1 MRRDTYNNIVKAT
14 RLLSLVVLMAFGA
27 GLKGW
32 GQNDGDE
39 RTLIFDSEC
48 AWTGTDSE
56 NQQIV
61 NTTDAISL
69 GGDWEVIYAA
79 PGNKS
84 LSIQDG
90 GAAENLD
97 GYIRWYVVT
106 DEKDIKN
113 TDKQSVGNLILPT
126 IGNNNVA
133 YGKILQFRNG
143 IAWLRGTH
151 SEEYQTYNGRR
162 KQWEFAGYAND
173 LEDSSPGEI
182 CSIEYDV
189 PSNFEKI
196 YVVCEASSMNNV
208 TENNNN
214 TWTAPMVTFRHVFE
228 IRPANQRY
236 EILNAHRNNLSE
248 KYNDW
253 KSNPNTFLQL
263 VAVDKSDL
271 FLESYDI
278 HTPLT
283 SGTDSNGNPLNTSEI
298 GTNYRIGEDLSNYYI
313 SNYQTANRTVWYV
326 FNSNGEFKGTS
337 GEIGSNIWSKTFGDS
352 EGIDI
357 SGTSTQILYL
367 VALVKRNG
375 IDQEYPA
382 AFFKL
387 YLEPYTEPLTEDELN
402 VKKEN
407 SNYSIRTEE
416 YLNKNGYRLISS
428 VQFEEESDVDETLS
442 VENNYAPEPMG
453 NASSYYAYA
462 YPGEFIYRKSNRL
475 SAGRGEYGLYRSL
488 NYTEISKG
496 KVTIDNKTGVYND
509 YFASNSGVYNKYIFD
524 RTFDATGKYGYFFYL
539 DATDDPGV
547 ITNIELPDDL
557 CPNTQLV
564 VTAWICDMAHSR
576 SATHA
581 DVGLTFKG
589 VASDGSETILN
600 RFYSGKIMNKPTEW
614 GNNTNYEQAD
624 WQQVYFNFSYQDLG
638 YSSYVLEI
646 SNNAPNSNGADYAVD
661 DIKLWRS
668 TPNIE
673 VIRLDA
679 CEADSLTVSS
689 DYHTLLRNMAYSENS
704 ITVTDWNSVVRR
716 TGNADGSEIIDVE
729 LLKYRLGLNGAPV
742 KDGSSDNF
750 LTQTNFESYIFNSYF
765 SFVEGLDDSRP
776 DAVTRD
782 ITSTDNLG
790 VEELNPILLGPT
802 DLETG
807 EEDVYRWVR
816 INKDLSEYD
825 PRVVFSYRTI
835 VTTRA
840 PEVVDNNVINYPT
853 THEEAVKWE
862 RVFNLR
868 ALQDYIYL
876 RNSTNWNSFKSKL
889 QNGSSINQPTWL
901 TEEEDITIPA
911 IIPNGYLTVS
921 DLSKIKDLDPMT
933 TDEANA
939 YDDLMKMFWGR
950 LDIPRI
956 RVPWYDKD
964 NDIMYLYT
972 VDVRNTDLKSQGEL
986 VIEQD
991 GTQKE
996 ATGQYHV
1003 VLQSASAIASGIGR
1017 TLDLKDICTLIS
1029 PFTLYGSIQIT
1040 VEAETDLSAR
1050 ACAGTQRKIS
1060 AQLLSKDD
1068 GEPLTEVDYSF
1079 DWFLG
1084 GGYEKYWEI
1093 SVEGYDLKSMLS
1105 LVRKDESFS
1114 GEITYANVNS
1124 WNPSSDT
1131 NQKIREK
1138 LLDLLNPEDAKL
1150 VTNKTEFSW
1159 LLSADSLVAM
1169 PFVTE
1174 GAANTSYCTE
1184 ITAAPVPLYSTDV
1197 PELHPGFT
1205 LNGITSPFEG
1215 EVSLRL
1221 GRVNMG
1227 VNLELAV
1234 PMQAGFEKSMAE
1246 SASSLGLSDKSGV
1259 PIMLNN
1265 IEAQYPEIGKAT
1277 DMLIKR
1283 DATDGTVTIQLNE
1296 EAKTYLQEGQRYELL
1311 IPFVQYDGSG
1321 QPLASECD
1329 GLISLPV
1336 KIVPEYLTWKGE
1348 SADNWYDESKWNQST
1363 KKELYFNGWD
1373 GTGADIDANGSD
1385 DVTKA
1390 FSPLYFTKITIP
1402 EGQELAL
1409 ESPNVS
1415 QITVGSKD
1423 YNVLNG
1429 WAADDSSDS
1438 IRYEMAV
1445 ANADGEIVPYYI
1457 NKVDQI
1463 YFKPEATLMNQHY
1476 LGYQKAWVEFESI
1489 PETPYWMSSPLKGV
1503 YAGDMY
1509 APSSNG
1515 RQETAAFTDIYYNGI
1530 HEDGT
1535 DLNSRWNPAFYQKA
1549 WDKAIRYAAADA
1561 DDNGVP
1567 TDAEIANVNAVKSN
1581 WSIEYNDVTVPYS
1594 LGKGFYSKVEKEDE
1608 GNVLVRLPKADTEYK
1623 YETKTRA
1630 LTNTGKQLGDYGRL
1644 ADGSEIIIDLSKE
1657 DTETTQEE
1665 VDGDGTHFL
1674 VGNPYMT
1681 YLDMKAFFD
1690 KNTNLNR
1697 KFWTLDRNEGSIVV
1711 GTPDISDWNNDVDGY
1726 HDHTVEST
1734 QSYVAPMTAFFVELN
1749 EDATTKTI
1757 KFTTAMMAAK
1767 PTTTDNVYTKSY
1779 SASNPILTL
1788 TAERGKTRSV
1798 ARLLTSDK
1806 GHDAYE
1812 ASEDAVLLLD
1822 SELDAP
1828 MVYTVAGD
1836 VAAQFN
1842 TMQSIRNVPLG
1853 VYAAKGEEVELTI
1866 RGISQFAD
1874 KLYLYDAVTRRS
1886 TPLDDDSYTFR
1897 VTGPSHGRFTLTS
1910 QNRISAE
1917 SDICVYSP
1925 IAGQLLVMS
1934 SPEEALQRVQVYD
1947 MSGRMV
1953 VSRDNIRNTTCQLS
1967 LASGIYI
1974 VYAENESGNV
1984 RVKIRIR

>member
-1 MRRDTYNNIVKAT
+1 MMRRYRYNNIVKAT

-32 GQNDGDE
+32 GQTTQTIIP
-39 RTLIFDSEC
+39 TLPEGGE
-48 AWTGTDSE
+48 A
-56 NQQIV
+56 
-61 NTTDAISL
+61 SL
-69 GGDWEVIYAA
+69 SGSTEIIYAM
-79 PGNKS
+79 PGEK
-84 LSIQDG
+84 
-90 GAAENLD
+90 
-97 GYIRWYVVT
+97 
-106 DEKDIKN
+106 KDIYFQYAYVPDNLNGFIWWRLEDGTNSLLEKSGQLSDSPNGYYDYSTLSAYSNGFAWFRGKEGLSSISTIPASACMITYDTPDNFTEHTVICDASSLTNYSVDNDNNSIIAPLTTIRRKYVIKNAEDRRSQFNEFRNLVSTWEGGKDWLGKASSNLPESFLTNKASFPENYEIHTPMVSDDGTSYRLAQILSNYYVGENDVPVEYVRWRMYNQNLELASGTANKVTSNGVTVLHQGVENFAAYRNNNPANIISYKFDYDESN
-113 TDKQSVGNLILPT
+113 TDKQQIFYIT
-126 IGNNNVA
+126 AEI
-133 YGKILQFRNG
+133 
-143 IAWLRGTH
+143 
-151 SEEYQTYNGRR
+151 
-162 KQWEFAGYAND
+162 
-173 LEDSSPGEI
+173 SS
-182 CSIEYDV
+182 DQ
-189 PSNFEKI
+189 
-196 YVVCEASSMNNV
+196 A
-208 TENNNN
+208 
-214 TWTAPMVTFRHVFE
+214 TWYPV
-228 IRPANQRY
+228 
-236 EILNAHRNNLSE
+236 S
-248 KYNDW
+248 
-253 KSNPNTFLQL
+253 FL
-263 VAVDKSDL
+263 
-271 FLESYDI
+271 
-278 HTPLT
+278 
-283 SGTDSNGNPLNTSEI
+283 
-298 GTNYRIGEDLSNYYI
+298 
-313 SNYQTANRTVWYV
+313 TV
-326 FNSNGEFKGTS
+326 
-337 GEIGSNIWSKTFGDS
+337 
-352 EGIDI
+352 
-357 SGTSTQILYL
+357 
-367 VALVKRNG
+367 
-375 IDQEYPA
+375 
-382 AFFKL
+382 
-387 YLEPYTEPLTEDELN
+387 YLEPNATPVPKTTLNSAEYEFRTQEYINARYIEIAKQDFDDVSKYANVGKDLSADTNYPDHPL
-402 VKKEN
+402 
-407 SNYSIRTEE
+407 
-416 YLNKNGYRLISS
+416 
-428 VQFEEESDVDETLS
+428 VD
-442 VENNYAPEPMG
+442 AQ
-453 NASSYYAYA
+453 SYYAYA
-462 YPGEFIYRKSNRL
+462 YPNMYQSRAHSLRSVGS
-475 SAGRGEYGLYRSL
+475 GEYGIYRTL
-488 NYTEISKG
+488 NYTLGAEDISDAG
-496 KVTIDNKTGVYND
+496 WYGVQNNYPFKYQAWFTNNYN
-509 YFASNSGVYNKYIFD
+509 YYITD
-524 RTFDATGKYGYFFYL
+524 RLYDEESKYGNFLYV
-539 DATDDPGV
+539 DAADEAGV
-547 ITNIELPDDL
+547 ITKLSFSESL
-557 CPNTQLV
+557 CPNTRLV
-564 VTAWICDMAHSR
+564 VTAWICSMSENRDGR
-576 SATHA
+576 TDA
-581 DVGLTFKG
+581 DLGLTFKG
-589 VASDGSETILN
+589 VRSDDTEVILHKFYTGSVTCNPISDNGYWNEVKKAN
-600 RFYSGKIMNKPTEW
+600 
-614 GNNTNYEQAD
+614 
-624 WQQVYFNFSYQDLG
+624 WQQVYFSFNFSANEDTYKNFI
-638 YSSYVLEI
+638 LEI
-646 SNNAPNSNGADYAVD
+646 ANNCRHSDGADYAID
-661 DIKLWRS
+661 DIRIYRS
-668 TPNIE
+668 LPNIE

-716 TGNADGSEIIDVE
+716 TGNADESEIIDVE
-729 LLKYRLGLNGAPV
+729 LLKYRLGLNGAPMY
-742 KDGSSDNF
+742 GENSDNF
-750 LTQTNFESYIFNSYF
+750 LTKTNFESYIFNSYF

-776 DAVTRD
+776 DAVTHD
-782 ITSTDNLG
+782 ITSVDNLDA
-790 VEELNPILLGPT
+790 EELNPILLGPT

-807 EEDVYRWVR
+807 ENAGKDVYRWVR
-816 INKDLSEYD
+816 INKGLSEFD

-868 ALQDYIYL
+868 ALQDYNYL
-876 RNSTNWNSFKSKL
+876 CNSWESFKDKL
-889 QNGSSINQPTWL
+889 GSSIGKPDWL
-901 TEEEDITIPA
+901 INEITIQSD
-911 IIPNGYLTVS
+911 IFGEYLSVS
-921 DLSKIKDLDPMT
+921 DLSKIKDLAPMNT
-933 TDEANA
+933 EQANTYDE
-939 YDDLMKMFWGR
+939 LMKTFWSR

-1017 TLDLKDICTLIS
+1017 TLNLKDICTLIS

-1068 GEPLTEVDYSF
+1068 GEPLTGVDYSF

-1093 SVEGYDLKSMLS
+1093 SVDGYDLKSMLAA
-1105 LVRKDESFS
+1105 VRDDESFL

-1124 WNPSSDT
+1124 WNPRSST

-1205 LNGITSPFEG
+1205 LNGIISPFEG

-1227 VNLELAV
+1227 VNLAV
-1234 PMQAGFEKSMAE
+1234 PMQAGFENSMAE
-1246 SASSLGLSDKSGV
+1246 SASSLGLSNTLGV

-1277 DMLIKR
+1277 DMLIMR
-1283 DATDGTVTIQLNE
+1283 DVTDGTVTIQLNE

-1311 IPFVQYDGSG
+1311 IPFVQYDESD

-1363 KKELYFNGWD
+1363 KEELYFNGWD
-1373 GTGADIDANGSD
+1373 GADSDTDANGSD
-1385 DVTKA
+1385 DVAKA

-1402 EGQELAL
+1402 EEKELAL

-1423 YNVLNG
+1423 YYVLND
-1429 WAADDSSDS
+1429 WATDDSDS

-1457 NKVDQI
+1457 NKVEQI
-1463 YFKPEATLMNQHY
+1463 YFKPKALLKNQQY
-1476 LGYQKAWVEFESI
+1476 LDYEKAWVEFEMKKG
-1489 PETPYWMSSPLKGV
+1489 EKYWLSSPLKDV
-1503 YAGDMY
+1503 FAGDMY
-1509 APSSNG
+1509 APTVTG
-1515 RQETAAFTDIYYNGI
+1515 RQTTPAFTDITYTDITANGNY
-1530 HEDGT
+1530 D
-1535 DLNSRWNPAFYQKA
+1535 RWNPAFYQKA
-1549 WDKAIRYAAADA
+1549 WDKGITYYTNTA
-1561 DDNGVP
+1561 GTESETVS
-1567 TDAEIANVNAVKSN
+1567 AVQSN
-1581 WSIEYNDVTVPYS
+1581 WSIEYNDVNVPYS
-1594 LGKGFYSKVEKEDE
+1594 LGKGFYASVEGEFTGDNNNE
-1608 GNVLVRLPKADTEYK
+1608 VALVRLPKADKSYSY
-1623 YETKTRA
+1623 YETRA
-1630 LTNTGKQLGDYGRL
+1630 VDVSSIEGRQYAGKMAGRDAITVTLTDDDAVTVN
-1644 ADGSEIIIDLSKE
+1644 ANP
-1657 DTETTQEE
+1657 
-1665 VDGDGTHFL
+1665 DGDGTHFL
-1674 VGNPYMT
+1674 LGNPYM
-1681 YLDMKAFFD
+1681 YPLDMTKFFRG
-1690 KNTNLNR
+1690 NL
-1697 KFWTLDRNEGSIVV
+1697 KEGPSSESVFAPKYWILQDGTSTATV
-1711 GTPDISDWNNDVDGY
+1711 GTPDVGFGENTGAIENLG
-1726 HDHTVEST
+1726 
-1734 QSYVAPMTAFFVELN
+1734 QIPPMTAFFVELKDPL
-1749 EDATTKTI
+1749 EADASLEVT
-1757 KFTTAMMAAK
+1757 FTTDMMADNAE
-1767 PTTTDNVYTKSY
+1767 TTRSVETKSLT
-1779 SASNPILTL
+1779 ASNPVLTL
-1788 TAERGKTRSV
+1788 TAERGETRSV

-1812 ASEDAVLLLD
+1812 VSEDAVILLD

-1874 KLYLYDAVTRRS
+1874 KLYLYDAVTRQS

>member
-1 MRRDTYNNIVKAT
+1 MMRRYTYNNIVKAA
-14 RLLSLVVLMAFGA
+14 RLLSLVVLIAFGA

-32 GQNDGDE
+32 GQQTQTIIP
-39 RTLIFDSEC
+39 TLPEGGE
-48 AWTGTDSE
+48 A
-56 NQQIV
+56 
-61 NTTDAISL
+61 SL
-69 GGDWEVIYAA
+69 SGSTEIIYAM
-79 PGNKS
+79 PGEK
-84 LSIQDG
+84 
-90 GAAENLD
+90 
-97 GYIRWYVVT
+97 
-106 DEKDIKN
+106 KDIYFQYAYVPDNLNGFIWWRLEDGTNSLLEKSGQLSDSPNGYYDYSTLSAYSNGFAWFRGKEGLSSISTIPASACMITYDTPDNFTEHTVICDASSLTNYSVDNDNNSIIAPLTTIRRKYVIKNAEDRRSQFNEFRNLVSTWEGGKDWLGKASSNLPESFLTNKASFPENYEIHTPMVSDDGTSYRLAQILSNYYVGENDVPVEYVRWRMYNQNLELASGTANKVTSNGVTVLHQGVENFAAYRNNNPANIISYKFDYDESN
-113 TDKQSVGNLILPT
+113 TDKQQIFYIT
-126 IGNNNVA
+126 AEI
-133 YGKILQFRNG
+133 
-143 IAWLRGTH
+143 
-151 SEEYQTYNGRR
+151 
-162 KQWEFAGYAND
+162 
-173 LEDSSPGEI
+173 SS
-182 CSIEYDV
+182 DQ
-189 PSNFEKI
+189 
-196 YVVCEASSMNNV
+196 A
-208 TENNNN
+208 
-214 TWTAPMVTFRHVFE
+214 TWYPV
-228 IRPANQRY
+228 
-236 EILNAHRNNLSE
+236 S
-248 KYNDW
+248 
-253 KSNPNTFLQL
+253 FL
-263 VAVDKSDL
+263 
-271 FLESYDI
+271 
-278 HTPLT
+278 
-283 SGTDSNGNPLNTSEI
+283 
-298 GTNYRIGEDLSNYYI
+298 
-313 SNYQTANRTVWYV
+313 TV
-326 FNSNGEFKGTS
+326 
-337 GEIGSNIWSKTFGDS
+337 
-352 EGIDI
+352 
-357 SGTSTQILYL
+357 
-367 VALVKRNG
+367 
-375 IDQEYPA
+375 
-382 AFFKL
+382 
-387 YLEPYTEPLTEDELN
+387 YLEPNATPVPKTTLNSAEYEFRTQEYINARYIEIAKQDFDDVSKYANVGKDLSADTNYPDHPL
-402 VKKEN
+402 
-407 SNYSIRTEE
+407 
-416 YLNKNGYRLISS
+416 
-428 VQFEEESDVDETLS
+428 VD
-442 VENNYAPEPMG
+442 AQ
-453 NASSYYAYA
+453 SYYAYA
-462 YPGEFIYRKSNRL
+462 YPNMYQSRAHSLRSVGS
-475 SAGRGEYGLYRSL
+475 GEYGIYRTL
-488 NYTEISKG
+488 NYTLGAEDISDAG
-496 KVTIDNKTGVYND
+496 WYGVQNNYPFKYQAWFTNNYN
-509 YFASNSGVYNKYIFD
+509 YYITD
-524 RTFDATGKYGYFFYL
+524 RLYDEESKYGNFLYV
-539 DATDDPGV
+539 DAADEAGV
-547 ITNIELPDDL
+547 ITKLSFSESL
-557 CPNTQLV
+557 CPNTRLV
-564 VTAWICDMAHSR
+564 VTAWICSMSENRDGR
-576 SATHA
+576 TDA
-581 DVGLTFKG
+581 DLGLTFKG
-589 VASDGSETILN
+589 VRSDDTEVILHKFYTGSVTCNPISDNGYWNEVKKAN
-600 RFYSGKIMNKPTEW
+600 
-614 GNNTNYEQAD
+614 
-624 WQQVYFNFSYQDLG
+624 WQQVYFSFNFSANEDTYKNFI
-638 YSSYVLEI
+638 LEI
-646 SNNAPNSNGADYAVD
+646 ANNCRHSDGADYAID
-661 DIKLWRS
+661 DIRIYRS
-668 TPNIE
+668 LPNIE

-716 TGNADGSEIIDVE
+716 TGNADESEIIDVE
-729 LLKYRLGLNGAPV
+729 LLKYRLGLNGAPMY
-742 KDGSSDNF
+742 GENSDNF
-750 LTQTNFESYIFNSYF
+750 LTKTNFESYIFNSYF

-776 DAVTRD
+776 DAVTHD
-782 ITSTDNLG
+782 ITSVDNLDA
-790 VEELNPILLGPT
+790 EELNPILLGPT

-807 EEDVYRWVR
+807 ENAGKDVYRWVR
-816 INKDLSEYD
+816 INKGLSEFD

-868 ALQDYIYL
+868 ALQDYNYL
-876 RNSTNWNSFKSKL
+876 CNSWESFKDKL
-889 QNGSSINQPTWL
+889 GSSIGKPDWL
-901 TEEEDITIPA
+901 INEITIQSD
-911 IIPNGYLTVS
+911 IFGEYLSVS
-921 DLSKIKDLDPMT
+921 DLSKIKDLAPMNT
-933 TDEANA
+933 EQANTYDE
-939 YDDLMKMFWGR
+939 LMKTFWSR

-1017 TLDLKDICTLIS
+1017 TLNLKDICTLIS

-1068 GEPLTEVDYSF
+1068 GEPLTGVDYSF

-1093 SVEGYDLKSMLS
+1093 SVEGYDLKSMLAA
-1105 LVRKDESFS
+1105 VRDDESFL

-1169 PFVTE
+1169 PFVTK

-1205 LNGITSPFEG
+1205 LNGIISPFEG

-1227 VNLELAV
+1227 VNLAV

-1277 DMLIKR
+1277 DMLIMR

-1311 IPFVQYDGSG
+1311 IPFVQYDGFG

-1402 EGQELAL
+1402 EEKELVL
-1409 ESPNVS
+1409 ESPDVS
-1415 QITVGSKD
+1415 SIKVGSKIYD
-1423 YNVLNG
+1423 VLNSWTSEG
-1429 WAADDSSDS
+1429 DGSDS

-1445 ANADGEIVPYYI
+1445 ANANGDIVPYYI

-1476 LGYQKAWVEFESI
+1476 LDYQKAWVDFEM
-1489 PETPYWMSSPLKGV
+1489 EAGKPYWMSSPLKGV

-1515 RQETAAFTDIYYNGI
+1515 RQETKAFTDITYSGKNEG
-1530 HEDGT
+1530 GNT
-1535 DLNSRWNPAFYQKA
+1535 NSRWSPAFYQKA
-1549 WDKAIRYAAADA
+1549 WNKAIAYVTEGSAHDVNNATDVAA
-1561 DDNGVP
+1561 VQ
-1567 TDAEIANVNAVKSN
+1567 SN
-1581 WSIEYNDVTVPYS
+1581 WSIEYNDVWVPYS
-1594 LGKGFYSKVEKEDE
+1594 VGKGFYARVEDLPEANTSDKA
-1608 GNVLVRLPKADTEYK
+1608 LVRLPKADKQYS
-1623 YETKTRA
+1623 YETKAAGNLSNGENISRDNA
-1630 LTNTGKQLGDYGRL
+1630 NDLMDKVEGETGKDIVIAL
-1644 ADGSEIIIDLSKE
+1644 
-1657 DTETTQEE
+1657 DTE

-1681 YLDMKAFFD
+1681 YLDMEKFFEVND
-1690 KNTNLNR
+1690 NLEK
-1697 KFWTLDRNEGSIVV
+1697 KFWTLNRTATSV
-1711 GTPDISDWNNDVDGY
+1711 GTPDVTWTGYVDG
-1726 HDHTVEST
+1726 DI
-1734 QSYVAPMTAFFVELN
+1734 QSYVAPMTAFFVELSDN
-1749 EDATTKTI
+1749 VGDDKTI
-1757 KFTTAMMAAK
+1757 EFTTAMMAAK

-1842 TMQSIRNVPLG
+1842 TIQSIRNVPLG

-1874 KLYLYDAVTRRS
+1874 KLYLYDALTKQS

>member
-1 MRRDTYNNIVKAT
+1 MMRRDIYNNIVKAA

-32 GQNDGDE
+32 GQNDGDK
-39 RTLIFDSEC
+39 RTIIFDSKCE
-48 AWTGTDSE
+48 WTGTDSE
-56 NQQIV
+56 NQRIV
-61 NTTDAISL
+61 NTTDATSL

-79 PGNKS
+79 EGKKS

-90 GAAENLD
+90 GGAENLD
-97 GYIRWYVVT
+97 GYIRWYVIT
-106 DEKDIKN
+106 DVSDIKN
-113 TDKQSVGNLILPT
+113 IDKQSVDNLILPT
-126 IGNNNVA
+126 IYNNNAA
-133 YGKILQFRNG
+133 YGKILQFQNG
-143 IAWLRGTH
+143 IAWLRGIH
-151 SEEYQTYNGRR
+151 SEEYQIYNGRR
-162 KQWEFAGYAND
+162 KKWETTGSAND
-173 LEDSSPGEI
+173 VEDSSPGEI

-189 PSNFEKI
+189 PSDFEKI

-208 TENNNN
+208 TKNETENSNI

-236 EILNAHRNNLSE
+236 EILNAHRNNLSK

-253 KSNPNTFLQL
+253 KSNSNTFLQL

-313 SNYQTANRTVWYV
+313 SNIQTANRTVWYV

-337 GEIGSNIWSKTFGDS
+337 GEIGSNIWSKTFGDR

-357 SGTSTQILYL
+357 SSTSTQILYL
-367 VALVKRNG
+367 VAVVKRNG
-375 IDQEYPA
+375 SDQEYPA

-402 VKKEN
+402 KNKGN
-407 SNYSIRTEE
+407 SNYSIRSEE
-416 YLNKNGYRLISS
+416 YLNQNGYRLISS
-428 VQFEEESDVDETLS
+428 VQFEEESDVDEMLR
-442 VENNYAPEPMG
+442 VENNYAPGPMS

-496 KVTIDNKTGVYND
+496 EVTIDNKTGVYND

-524 RTFDATGKYGYFFYL
+524 RTFDTTRKYGYFFYL

-589 VASDGSETILN
+589 ISSDGSETILN

-614 GNNTNYEQAD
+614 GDKTNYEQAD
-624 WQQVYFNFSYQDLG
+624 WQQIYFNFSYQDLG

-704 ITVTDWNSVVRR
+704 TTVTDWNSVVRR
-716 TGNADGSEIIDVE
+716 TGNADGSESIDVE

-742 KDGSSDNF
+742 YDGSGVNF
-750 LTQTNFESYIFNSYF
+750 LTQANFESYIFNSYF

-782 ITSTDNLG
+782 TTSTDNLG
-790 VEELNPILLGPT
+790 VEELKPILLGPT

-840 PEVVDNNVINYPT
+840 PQVVGNNVDNYPS

-868 ALQDYIYL
+868 ALQDYNYL
-876 RNSTNWNSFKSKL
+876 CNSWESFTDKL
-889 QNGSSINQPTWL
+889 GSSIEKPDWL
-901 TEEEDITIPA
+901 TNGITIQSG
-911 IIPNGYLTVS
+911 IFGEYLTVS

-939 YDDLMKMFWGR
+939 YDDLMKTFWSR

-991 GTQKE
+991 GTQKK

-1017 TLDLKDICTLIS
+1017 TLNLKDICTLIS
-1029 PFTLYGSIQIT
+1029 PFTLYGSLQIT

-1068 GEPLTEVDYSF
+1068 GKPLGVEYSF

-1084 GGYEKYWEI
+1084 GGYKEYWKI
-1093 SVEGYDLKSMLS
+1093 SVDGYDLKSMLAV
-1105 LVRKDESFS
+1105 VRADERFS

-1124 WNPSSDT
+1124 WSPADGTKQAIQN
-1131 NQKIREK
+1131 K
-1138 LLDLLNPEDAKL
+1138 LLELLNPEDAKL

-1169 PFVTE
+1169 PFITE

-1205 LNGITSPFEG
+1205 LNGITYPFKG

-1227 VNLELAV
+1227 VNLKLAI
-1234 PMQAGFEKSMAE
+1234 PMQAGFENSMAE
-1246 SASSLGLSDKSGV
+1246 RASSLGLSNTLGV

-1265 IEAQYPEIGKAT
+1265 IEAQYPEIGLAT
-1277 DMLIKR
+1277 DMSIMR
-1283 DATDGTVTIQLNE
+1283 GAADGTVTIQLNE

-1311 IPFVQYDGSG
+1311 IPFVQYDGTE
-1321 QPLASECD
+1321 PLDSECD

-1348 SADNWYDESKWNQST
+1348 SADDNWYDESKWNQST

-1373 GTGADIDANGSD
+1373 GTGADTDANGSD
-1385 DVTKA
+1385 DVAKA

-1409 ESPNVS
+1409 GESETTEVNGHEFL
-1415 QITVGSKD
+1415 I
-1423 YNVLNG
+1423 G
-1429 WAADDSSDS
+1429 WATDGSDS

-1445 ANADGEIVPYYI
+1445 ANAKGDIVPYYI
-1457 NKVDQI
+1457 NKVEQI

-1476 LGYQKAWVEFESI
+1476 LGYQKAWVDFEM
-1489 PETPYWMSSPLKGV
+1489 EAGKPYWMSAPLKGV

-1515 RQETAAFTDIYYNGI
+1515 RQETEAFTDITYS
-1530 HEDGT
+1530 ET
-1535 DLNSRWNPAFYQKA
+1535 ANSRWNPAFYQKA
-1549 WDKAIRYAAADA
+1549 WDKAITYSNNED
-1561 DDNGVP
+1561 G
-1567 TDAEIANVNAVKSN
+1567 TSTTSINAVKSN

-1594 LGKGFYSKVEKEDE
+1594 LGKGFYSKVEKKDE

-1630 LTNTGKQLGDYGRL
+1630 LTNTEKQPSDYGRL
-1644 ADGSEIIIDLSKE
+1644 ADESEIIIDLSKE

-1665 VDGDGTHFL
+1665 VDGDGKHFL

-1681 YLDMKAFFD
+1681 YLNMSEFFNENAKENNPVLVKKYWLLENGASKA
-1690 KNTNLNR
+1690 
-1697 KFWTLDRNEGSIVV
+1697 IV
-1711 GTPDISDWNNDVDGY
+1711 GTPDVEWVNNETEKDPIS
-1726 HDHTVEST
+1726 SFIP
-1734 QSYVAPMTAFFVELN
+1734 PMTAFFVELS
-1749 EDATTKTI
+1749 DKAGDDKTI

-1788 TAERGKTRSV
+1788 TVERGETRSV

-1806 GHDAYE
+1806 GHDEYE

-1842 TMQSIRNVPLG
+1842 TMQSIKNVPLG
-1853 VYAAKGEEVELTI
+1853 VYADKGEEVELTI
-1866 RGISQFAD
+1866 RGISQFAE
-1874 KLYLYDAVTRRS
+1874 KLYLYDAVTKQS

-1925 IAGQLLVMS
+1925 IPGQLLVMS
-1934 SPEEALQRVQVYD
+1934 SPEEPLQRVQVYD

-1953 VSRDNIRNTTCQLS
+1953 TSRDNIGNTTSQLTVP
-1967 LASGIYI
+1967 SGIYV
-1974 VYAENESGNV
+1974 VYAENETGNV
-1984 RVKIRIR
+1984 RVKVRVR